1 MSFQVTILGCSSAT
15 PTIDR
20 NPTSQYLTIQDR
32 HFLIDCGEGTQM
44 QLRKYKIK
52 FNKISHVF
60 ISHLHGDHY
69 FGLMGFLSSLH
80 LLGRTTEMH
89 LYCPEALKEIL
100 ELQFKHSD
108 TRLRYPLIYHF
119 TNPLNAELIFED
131 DVLSVETIILNH
143 RIPCTGFII
152 REKPKPLSV
161 IKEKIIHYRIKP
173 TQIIK
178 LKQGEDFT
186 TEDGKIIE
194 NKFLTHPPAN
204 LRSYAFCSDTTYL
217 ESVVE
222 AVKNVDLL
230 YHEATF
236 LHALQD
242 RAKETFHST
251 CKQAGLVAQKA
262 NAKQLIIG
270 HYSAR
275 YNDLQPL
282 LQEAKLE
289 FENTL
294 LAIEGN
300 VYNIE

>member
-20 NPTSQYLTIQDR
+20 NPTAQYLTIQDR

-44 QLRKYKIK
+44 QLRKFKIK

-89 LYCPEALKEIL
+89 LHCPEALKEIL

-119 TNPLNAELIFED
+119 TNTLNGELIFED
-131 DVLSVETIILNH
+131 DVLTVETVVLNH
-143 RIPCTGFII
+143 RVPCTGFIF

-161 IKEKIIHYRIKP
+161 IKEKIAFYKIKP
-173 TQIIK
+173 SEILKIK
-178 LKQGEDFT
+178 NGADFV
-186 TEDGKIIE
+186 TEDGQIIE

-217 ESVVE
+217 ESVIE

-236 LHALQD
+236 MHNLKE
-242 RAKETFHST
+242 RATETYHST
-251 CKQAGLVAQKA
+251 CKEAGMIAQKA
-262 NAKQLIIG
+262 NVKQLIIG

-275 YNDLQPL
+275 YGDLNPL
-282 LQEAKLE
+282 LQEAQQE
-289 FENTL
+289 FANTL
-294 LAIEGN
+294 LAKEGT
-300 VYNIE
+300 VYSVE